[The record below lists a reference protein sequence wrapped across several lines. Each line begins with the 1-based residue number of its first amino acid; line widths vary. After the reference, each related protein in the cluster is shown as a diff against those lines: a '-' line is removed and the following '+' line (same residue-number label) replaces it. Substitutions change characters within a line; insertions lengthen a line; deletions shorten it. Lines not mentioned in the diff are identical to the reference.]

1 MPTIFTVLFDGR
13 FWVGVLERHDAGR
26 VRAARVVFGAEPS
39 DVELHAWLL
48 AHGSELLERVERAP
62 RVRETRAGQPR
73 RINPKRALRLAAR
86 EAARPRT
93 STTAQQAVKAAREGA
108 LRQVA
113 AARGDTR

>member
-48 AHGSELLERVERAP
+48 VHGSELL
-62 RVRETRAGQPR
+62 
-73 RINPKRALRLAAR
+73 
-86 EAARPRT
+86 
-93 STTAQQAVKAAREGA
+93 AQLGSAHV
-108 LRQVA
+108 
-113 AARGDTR
+113 

>member
-13 FWVGVLERHDAGR
+13 FWVGVLERHDADR

-62 RVRETRAGQPR
+62 RVRETRAGRPR
-73 RINPKRALRLAAR
+73 RSPSTWRPWGRRGRWSPGCPPSRRA
-86 EAARPRT
+86 
-93 STTAQQAVKAAREGA
+93 
-108 LRQVA
+108 
-113 AARGDTR
+113 

>member
-13 FWVGVLERHDAGR
+13 FWVGVLERHDAGQ

-86 EAARPRT
+86 EAARARRRT
-93 STTAQQAVKAAREGA
+93 RAR
-108 LRQVA
+108 
-113 AARGDTR
+113 ARRRGH